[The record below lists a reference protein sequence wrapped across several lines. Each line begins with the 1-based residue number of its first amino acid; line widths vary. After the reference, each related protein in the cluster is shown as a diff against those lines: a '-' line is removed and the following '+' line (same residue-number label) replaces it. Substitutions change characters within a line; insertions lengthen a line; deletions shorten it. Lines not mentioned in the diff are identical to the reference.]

1 MKISK
6 HTFIISGGSS
16 GLGLATTRLLL
27 QSPSTQVAILDLSG
41 PPNELYE
48 GLASDARDRVRYWKT
63 DVSSLE
69 QLQVAVDGAAK
80 WTEETSVKLGGVLC
94 CAGVNRPAKVNAVQ
108 IIDAKGNPYPL
119 DKWDFVIA
127 INLSGTVNLIR
138 LALPYLTKVE
148 PEGPDGERGVIV
160 MVASSA
166 AFEGQPGQTAYSAS
180 KGAITS
186 MTLPLARDLGR
197 YGIRVATIAP
207 AAFESKLTEHFT
219 ESLRHNLTKDTPFP
233 QRFGRPDEFA
243 QTVQWVIE
251 CPYVNGETFRLSG
264 GGRMPGKL

>member
-16 GLGLATTRLLL
+16 GLGLATARLLL
-27 QSPSTQVAILDLSG
+27 QSSSTQVAILDLSE
-41 PPNELYE
+41 PPDELFE
-48 GLASDARDRVRYWKT
+48 GLAYARTRVRHWKT
-63 DVSSLE
+63 DVGSLE
-69 QLQVAVDGAAK
+69 QLQAAVDGAAK
-80 WTEETSVKLGGVLC
+80 WSQETGVKLGGVLC
-94 CAGVNRPAKVNAVQ
+94 CAGVNGPAK
-108 IIDAKGNPYPL
+108 IIDSKGNPYPL
-119 DKWDFVIA
+119 DMFNFVIA
-127 INLSGTVNLIR
+127 INLAGTVNLIR

-166 AFEGQPGQTAYSAS
+166 AFEGQPGQTVYAAS

-207 AAFESKLTEHFT
+207 AAFESKLTATFT
-219 ESLRHNLTKDTPFP
+219 DTLRQNLTKDTPFP
-233 QRFGRPDEFA
+233 QRFGRPEEFA

-251 CPYVNGETFRLSG
+251 CPYVNGETYRLTA